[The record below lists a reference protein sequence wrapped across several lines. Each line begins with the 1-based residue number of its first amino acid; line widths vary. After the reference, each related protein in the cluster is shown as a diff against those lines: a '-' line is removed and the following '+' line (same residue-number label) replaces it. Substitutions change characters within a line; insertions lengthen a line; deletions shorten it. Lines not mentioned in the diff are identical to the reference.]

1 MPTYDSEKKRVEDLI
16 NVEELR
22 VTLERKLVSI
32 IALHESDIVVISG
45 SDKTSFEIAR
55 IIVIEQMKAA
65 ISNMS

>member
-32 IALHESDIVVISG
+32 IALHESDIVVIAG